1 MCRFTCGA
9 QSTGDAEIVIG
20 SDFVHELMT
29 PRTPFHHGYRLLP
42 SLANYSELDA
52 SGSCLDEPF
61 TSPKGVTL
69 RGIVANVAKDDA
81 LSIWIVDCVLIAQKC
96 SE

>member
-1 MCRFTCGA
+1 MGH
-9 QSTGDAEIVIG
+9 AEIVIG

-52 SGSCLDEPF
+52 SGPCLDVTERRYIAWNNCQR
-61 TSPKGVTL
+61 SKGY
-69 RGIVANVAKDDA
+69 A
-81 LSIWIVDCVLIAQKC
+81 LSIWIVDCVLIAQER